1 MLSSAKQKQPEC
13 NKALG
18 LEFYIFYPRQNPR
31 MGND

>member
-1 MLSSAKQKQPEC
+1 MSYTSKCKKPEC
-13 NKALG
+13 TKALG